1 MTTDNRKRI
10 AVDSC
15 VFVNVLIGGEPNNPE
30 RYPAG
35 VALLR
40 AAEQGQFDVYISAV
54 TVAEV
59 CGAGEVRGAHVEKAR
74 RAANVASARQW
85 IADGRFH
92 VVELD
97 HSLARIA
104 GELAIEHQLKGPDA
118 VVLASALRAKADTLY
133 TWDDHLLNVD
143 GRMEG
148 SRVTTPSKA
157 AFVQD
162 LFSADEHHTT
172 SGPTAR
178 DRVLARKPRAVV
190 QEPSA

>member
-1 MTTDNRKRI
+1 MTTDDRKRI

-59 CGAGEVRGAHVEKAR
+59 CGAGEVRGSHVEQDR
-74 RAANVASARQW
+74 RAANVAKARQW
-85 IADGRFH
+85 VADGRFH

-97 HSLARIA
+97 HSLAKVA
-104 GELAIEHQLKGPDA
+104 GELAIEHQLRGADA
-118 VVLASALRAKADTLY
+118 IVLASALRARAETLF
-133 TWDDHLLNVD
+133 TWDEHLLNVD
-143 GRMEG
+143 GRIQGIGVMA
-148 SRVTTPSKA
+148 PSEA
-157 AFVQD
+157 AFTQD
-162 LFSADEHHTT
+162 LFSADEHNPWHEP
-172 SGPTAR
+172 SVR
-178 DRVLARKPRAVV
+178 DRVLARKPRRIS